1 MNGKTAH
8 MANDKQLH
16 GVGLDVNLPSKANKQ
31 RRELG
36 SHACTLKRPLQQAN
50 LFLQF
55 LYTLS

>member
-16 GVGLDVNLPSKANKQ
+16 EVGLDVNLPSKANKP

-36 SHACTLKRPLQQAN
+36 SRACTLKRPVQQAN
-50 LFLQF
+50 LFLRF

>member
-16 GVGLDVNLPSKANKQ
+16 GVGLDVNLPSNVNKQ

-36 SHACTLKRPLQQAN
+36 SHACTLKRPL
-50 LFLQF
+50 
-55 LYTLS
+55 